1 MPRPSPQENVFFFL
15 ISVNLLHRNT
25 GRRPFKSRTEKVSFN
40 HQGRML
46 LKLKHVTIT
55 GMGKMKNWNKT
66 RNSKNIVRNT
76 SVNLGKVFRSLV
88 PLEIP

>member
-1 MPRPSPQENVFFFL
+1 
-15 ISVNLLHRNT
+15 
-25 GRRPFKSRTEKVSFN
+25 
-40 HQGRML
+40 ML

-66 RNSKNIVRNT
+66 RNSKSIVRNT

-88 PLEIP
+88 PLESP